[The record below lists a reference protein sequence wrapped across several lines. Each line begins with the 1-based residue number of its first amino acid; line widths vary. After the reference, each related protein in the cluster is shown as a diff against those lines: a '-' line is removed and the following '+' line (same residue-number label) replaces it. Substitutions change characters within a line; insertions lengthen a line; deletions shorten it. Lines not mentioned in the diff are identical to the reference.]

1 MLEFAESVL
10 KEIKKLQADTE
21 TLVLGGGVGDMERYR
36 FLMGRLEGGRLVDQI
51 IRERLE
57 KHSEDL

>member
-36 FLMGRLEGGRLVDQI
+36 FLMGRLEGVRLVDQI